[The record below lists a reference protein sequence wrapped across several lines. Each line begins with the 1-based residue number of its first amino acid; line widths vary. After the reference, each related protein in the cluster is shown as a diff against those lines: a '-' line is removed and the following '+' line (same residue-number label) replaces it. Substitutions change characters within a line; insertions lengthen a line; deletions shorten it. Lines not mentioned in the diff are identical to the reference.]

1 MAKYKC
7 SVCGYIYDE
16 EKEGQ
21 PLAGGKCPVCGMEMV
36 LMEENAVSEQAASN
50 AQECAADP
58 EALAYDPAY
67 ARCDANCRYMDDIHE
82 MAVKGKSII
91 GAMGTQMPMPGW
103 DDILL
108 LGNQLNPPPLNDHD
122 AVDTTTVIGRNAKKP
137 LILANP
143 IFVSHMSFGALSKE
157 TKVALA
163 KGSALAFLPITV
175 VVSTAS

>member
-1 MAKYKC
+1 
-7 SVCGYIYDE
+7 
-16 EKEGQ
+16 
-21 PLAGGKCPVCGMEMV
+21 
-36 LMEENAVSEQAASN
+36 
-50 AQECAADP
+50 
-58 EALAYDPAY
+58 
-67 ARCDANCRYMDDIHE
+67 
-82 MAVKGKSII
+82 
-91 GAMGTQMPMPGW
+91 MPMPGW

-163 KGSALAFLPITV
+163 KGSALAGAAMCSGEGGILPEEMAAAHKYIFEYIPNLYSVTRENLRNADAIEIKIGQGTKPGIGICV
-175 VVSTAS
+175 TIAPMIDLPFTAISWISSIYRQLASQRAYADADAGLG

>member
-1 MAKYKC
+1 
-7 SVCGYIYDE
+7 
-16 EKEGQ
+16 
-21 PLAGGKCPVCGMEMV
+21 MEMV
-36 LMEENAVSEQAASN
+36 LLEEDTVS
-50 AQECAADP
+50 AQVPATALECAAAS
-58 EALAYDPAY
+58 EALTYDPAY
-67 ARCDANCRYMDDIHE
+67 ARMDAGCRYMDEIHE
-82 MAVKGKSII
+82 MAVTGKSII

-137 LILANP
+137 LILSNP

-163 KGSALAFLPITV
+163 KGSALAGAAMCSGEGGILPEEMAAAHKYILNISLIYTV
-175 VVSTAS
+175 